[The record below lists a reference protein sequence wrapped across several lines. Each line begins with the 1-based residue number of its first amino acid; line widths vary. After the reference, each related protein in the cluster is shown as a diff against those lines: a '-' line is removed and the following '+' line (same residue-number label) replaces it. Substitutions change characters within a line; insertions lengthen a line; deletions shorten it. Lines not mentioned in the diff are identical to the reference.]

1 MAGESAGDCN
11 NDGAG
16 VHLAP
21 SQAARRGAIVS
32 EGGGYRL
39 CLDDECLDSA
49 RFERLAAA
57 GRAEASAGRAER
69 GAATLREALSLSRGP
84 PLADF
89 AFESWAQAEVGRLE
103 EQRLACLEERI
114 DAELACGASA
124 ELVGELEVLV
134 DEQSLRER
142 FRGQLM
148 VALYRS
154 GRQAEALAVYQRAR
168 EQLVEELG
176 IGPSPELQE
185 LHRRILNQDKTLD
198 GPERMEAPSVKLP
211 APPTPLVGRQR
222 ELAELSALL
231 ADADVRLVTLV
242 GPGGVGKT
250 RLALATA
257 SEVQAQF
264 PQGVFWVPL
273 HALRDPRLVMSTIA
287 NVLGS
292 DGEAAEAIGQGCT
305 LFVLDNFEQVVDAA
319 VDVAGLL
326 SACPAITVLVTSRE
340 PLHILAEHAYP
351 LSGLPK
357 TDAVALFNERARAI
371 RPDLHANSEV
381 TAICERLDRLPLA
394 LELAAPG

>member
-1 MAGESAGDCN
+1 MW
-11 NDGAG
+11 
-16 VHLAP
+16 
-21 SQAARRGAIVS
+21 
-32 EGGGYRL
+32 
-39 CLDDECLDSA
+39 
-49 RFERLAAA
+49 
-57 GRAEASAGRAER
+57 
-69 GAATLREALSLSRGP
+69 RGP

-154 GRQAEALAVYQRAR
+154 GRQAEALAVYQRTR

-198 GPERMEAPSVKLP
+198 GRERTKAPSVKLP

-287 NVLGS
+287 NVLVPTAKLRERSGK
-292 DGEAAEAIGQGCT
+292 AARCSCST
-305 LFVLDNFEQVVDAA
+305 TSNRSSTRRSTSPS
-319 VDVAGLL
+319 LL
-326 SACPAITVLVTSRE
+326 SACPALTVLVTSRE
-340 PLHILAEHAYP
+340 PLHILAEPVYP

-357 TDAVALFNERARAI
+357 TDAVALFNERRARSGLTST
-371 RPDLHANSEV
+371 P
-381 TAICERLDRLPLA
+381 TARSQPSASASTGFRSRLSSPLP
-394 LELAAPG
+394 G